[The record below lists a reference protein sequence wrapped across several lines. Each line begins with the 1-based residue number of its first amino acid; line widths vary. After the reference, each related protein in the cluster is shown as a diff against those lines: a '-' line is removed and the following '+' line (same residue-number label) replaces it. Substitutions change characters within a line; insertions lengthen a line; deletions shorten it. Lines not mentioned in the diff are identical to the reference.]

1 MTAQAAASLWVMI
14 VTGLSGEPQY
24 AKSFATQAAA
34 LYDAAKDRWG
44 VRDSG
49 LVYLA
54 EDPAADPRRITGRS
68 TLEAIRASLT
78 RFAARARPN
87 DVVAVFLIGHGS
99 EQGEEPKLSL
109 PGPDLSPGDL
119 AVQFAALGS
128 QTVVLV
134 DLASASG
141 GFLAPISAA
150 RRVVITATKS
160 GFERNATVFGEYFV
174 TGLAGGAADVNKDGR
189 VTLAEAYTYARA
201 EVARFY
207 QSANRLQSEHAQLDD
222 DGDRHGSAELGV
234 AGDGGVA
241 RTIGFPTAAEPVSAD
256 PAVAALLADRRRLE
270 SEIAA
275 LRGRK
280 ASLDSTAY
288 STELE
293 RLLVALAETNQ
304 KIRAKEGK
312 AP

>member
-1 MTAQAAASLWVMI
+1 MTAQAATLWIMI

-24 AKSFATQAAA
+24 ARSFASQAAA
-34 LYDAAKDRWG
+34 LYDAAKEHWG

-54 EDPAADPRRITGRS
+54 EDPAADPRRITGKS
-68 TLEAIRASLT
+68 TLVAIKSVLT
-78 RFAARARPN
+78 GFAARARPN
-87 DVVAVFLIGHGS
+87 DLVAVFLIGHGS
-99 EQGEEPKLSL
+99 EQGDEPKLSL

-119 AVQFAALGS
+119 AVQFAALAN

-141 GFLAPISAA
+141 GFLAPISGP

-160 GFERNATVFGEYFV
+160 GFERNATIFGEFFV
-174 TGLAGGAADVNKDGR
+174 KALAAGAADVDKDGR
-189 VTLAEAYTYARA
+189 VSLAEAYTYART

-222 DGDRHGSAELGV
+222 DGDKHGTAELG
-234 AGDGGVA
+234 ATGDGGLA
-241 RTIGFPTAAEPVSAD
+241 RTIGFPTAAEAVSAD

-270 SEIAA
+270 GEIAA

-280 ASLDSTAY
+280 ATLDSTAY
-288 STELE
+288 ANELE
-293 RLLVALAETNQ
+293 RLLLSLAETNQ

-312 AP
+312 TP